1 MLKSFLVAHLVK
13 DLALSM
19 LWHKFDPWLKMAK
32 GMAKK
37 RDNYSLETSGSIPV
51 LLQE

>member
-1 MLKSFLVAHLVK
+1 MAQWIK
-13 DLALSM
+13 DSALSM